1 MGIPTGPQQGG
12 NPGRGGLPT
21 GRTPGSQQP
30 GQQRGLPPQ
39 NGAQRP
45 AQPRRESGLPG
56 IGGDQPRQPQQRP
69 ARAPSSNGD
78 QQPRQAAPRQ
88 APQQPTREQPPR
100 QPVRQ
105 PVREQPQALP
115 EAADEQFD
123 DPFQSF
129 DGENEDL
136 FSDVPRG
143 YQDEDSSGNSYDD
156 EDPFSSADPEEE
168 DEEEAFEPEPE
179 PQRPAKEQKVA
190 PAAKPRRFQGSSRA
204 PQRSKSADEEYSE
217 EFVDRKNLKLKPFGK
232 DSKKRAK
239 VGDFDQRKNLE
250 GQRKL
255 YRGIFI
261 AAVVAVVGFGFY
273 QTFWPQQTL
282 SVAEVQNIA
291 ALQSGETGFPT
302 TKGEGFAISF
312 VDSLLTVDPA
322 DENSARRSAALS
334 YFYGTGDD
342 GGNDQ
347 AFSDAMTTVGS
358 VRQQVVYGPV
368 ALDSTALT
376 ANAASYEVGVL
387 LSTSDKA
394 TDAQDAQAEADSL
407 RWVAFNVNVY
417 YDEKNDSFAIAP
429 NSPTLMPAPAVKAP
443 STVPDGEPLGE
454 SIDDYPE
461 SVKATVTGFLD
472 GYRQS
477 SKGNIDKIL
486 QYIGTDAD
494 ESLRDGLN
502 GRYQFATPDDPSTSI
517 EMQVYKPEDTSG
529 ELKVLLKV
537 DWQIPVSGESNVT
550 LPSHYVLTL
559 SSQGGGDYT
568 VTKFAPYY
576 WTEATSTDG

>member
-12 NPGRGGLPT
+12 NTGRGGLPT
-21 GRTPGSQQP
+21 GRVPGSQQP
-30 GQQRGLPPQ
+30 GQQRGTSPQ
-39 NGAQRP
+39 GGTQRP

-56 IGGDQPRQPQQRP
+56 LGEDQPRQPQQRP
-69 ARAPSSNGD
+69 AGAP
-78 QQPRQAAPRQ
+78 APRQ
-88 APQQPTREQPPR
+88 APPRQSPAQAPRQQPS
-100 QPVRQ
+100 RQ

-115 EAADEQFD
+115 DAADEQFD
-123 DPFQSF
+123 DPFESF

-143 YQDEDSSGNSYDD
+143 YQDESSSDNSYDED
-156 EDPFSSADPEEE
+156 DPFSSTDPDEEEEE
-168 DEEEAFEPEPE
+168 DAFEPEPEPE
-179 PQRPAKEQKVA
+179 PQRPAKRQKPE
-190 PAAKPRRFQGSSRA
+190 PAAKPRRFQGNSRA

-217 EFVDRKNLKLKPFGK
+217 EFVDRKSLKLKPFGK
-232 DSKKRAK
+232 DSKKRAR

-250 GQRKL
+250 GQRRI
-255 YRGIFI
+255 YRGVFI
-261 AAVVAVVGFGFY
+261 AAVLAVVSFGFY

-312 VDSLLTVDPA
+312 IDSLLTVDPA
-322 DENSARRSAALS
+322 DENSAKRSAALS
-334 YFYGTGDD
+334 YFYGTD

-347 AFSDAMTTVGS
+347 AFSDAMATVGS

-387 LSTSDKA
+387 LSTSDKS
-394 TDAQDAQAEADSL
+394 TDTQDPEAEASSL

-429 NSPTLMPAPAVKAP
+429 NSPSLMPAPSVKAP
-443 STVPDGEPLGE
+443 SAVPAGEPLGE

-461 SVKATVTGFLD
+461 SIKATVTGFLD

-502 GRYQFATPDDPSTSI
+502 GRYQFATPDDPETSI
-517 EMQVYKPEDTSG
+517 EMQVFRPGDSNS

-537 DWQIPVSGESNVT
+537 DWQIPLSGESSVT

-559 SSQGGGDYT
+559 DSQGGGDYK

>member
-12 NPGRGGLPT
+12 NAGRGGLPT

-39 NGAQRP
+39 GGAQRP
-45 AQPRRESGLPG
+45 AQPRREGGLPG
-56 IGGDQPRQPQQRP
+56 LGEGQPRQPQQRP
-69 ARAPSSNGD
+69 TAAPNGGGA
-78 QQPRQAAPRQ
+78 QAPRQ
-88 APQQPTREQPPR
+88 APPRQAPAQQSPQQPPRQQPPR
-100 QPVRQ
+100 QPL
-105 PVREQPQALP
+105 REQSQALP
-115 EAADEQFD
+115 DAGEKQFD
-123 DPFQSF
+123 DPFGGF
-129 DGENEDL
+129 DGDNEDL

-143 YQDEDSSGNSYDD
+143 YRDEPRPEASYEDD
-156 EDPFSSADPEEE
+156 DPFSSADP
-168 DEEEAFEPEPE
+168 DEEEEEETFEPEPE
-179 PQRPAKEQKVA
+179 PQRPAKRQKPEA
-190 PAAKPRRFQGSSRA
+190 AAKPRRFQGNSRA
-204 PQRSKSADEEYSE
+204 PQRSKSADEEYSD

-250 GQRKL
+250 GQRRV
-255 YRGIFI
+255 YRGVFI
-261 AAVVAVVGFGFY
+261 AAVLAVVGFGFY

-312 VDSLLTVDPA
+312 IDSLLNVDPG
-322 DENSARRSAALS
+322 DENSAKRSAALS
-334 YFYGTGDD
+334 YFYGTD

-347 AFSDAMTTVGS
+347 AFSDAMATVGS

-387 LSTSDKA
+387 LSTSDSG
-394 TDAQDAQAEADSL
+394 TGAQDPEAEAGNL

-429 NSPTLMPAPAVKAP
+429 NSPSLMPAPAVKAP
-443 STVPDGEPLGE
+443 STVPAGEPLGE

-461 SVKATVTGFLD
+461 SIKATVTGFLD

-502 GRYQFATPDDPSTSI
+502 GRYQFATPDDPETSI
-517 EMQVYKPEDTSG
+517 EMQVFRPGSTNS

-537 DWQIPVSGESNVT
+537 DWQIPVGGESSVT

-559 SSQGGGDYT
+559 NSQGSGDYK

-576 WTEATSTDG
+576 WTESTSTDG